1 MRSVSPTET
10 DAGAVARAAKFIPS
24 KYESVRIASSTR
36 KRCPDGRRAI
46 SAYVG
51 EPAGP
56 QGTVDPLPDRVEF
69 RRPADPWQVGRA
81 VTVRPRVG
89 GDGEPP
95 RPVAATGG
103 AGAVRAGWGTAG
115 RARVSPRRTD
125 GRPVQEAVQEP
136 TTGVDVLPFV
146 LTVNP
151 KDVEAPAA
159 RFPL

>member
-1 MRSVSPTET
+1 MRSVSPTEN

-81 VTVRPRVG
+81 ITVRPRVG

-95 RPVAATGG
+95 RPVAGTGG
-103 AGAVRAGWGTAG
+103 AGAVRRG
-115 RARVSPRRTD
+115 RVRGFPPRRTD